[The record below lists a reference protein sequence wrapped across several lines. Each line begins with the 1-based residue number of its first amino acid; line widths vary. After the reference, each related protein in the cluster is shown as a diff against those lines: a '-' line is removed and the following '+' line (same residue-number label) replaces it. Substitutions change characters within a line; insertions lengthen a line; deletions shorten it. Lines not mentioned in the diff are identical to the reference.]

1 VVILNYQKLAKWA
14 EALARH
20 VRTLVFDEAQELRHD
35 GTGKYAAA
43 QYLRERATWTILG
56 TGTPVYNYGGEIF
69 NVIEV
74 VKPGALGTWDEF
86 AEAWAGERDEKG
98 RAIVRDPRALG
109 AHLRAEGL
117 MLRRTRRDVGRE
129 LPALFR
135 TTHVVDTDPEVIRR
149 ATSSAAELAR
159 IILAESGSGF
169 SKMRA
174 YGDIERILRQATGI
188 AKAPY
193 VAEFVK
199 LLLENGEE
207 RVVVFAW
214 HHAVYDL
221 LEDALN
227 EYGVV
232 RYTGEQSTTMKEN
245 ALRRFKAGPED
256 HGRAR
261 VLLLSLRAGAGIDG
275 LQHVCRTGVFAE
287 LDWSPKVHEQC
298 LDAATEVLTRRG
310 FLKHDQV
317 CADDTVAAFDVST
330 GEIRWMPITGRVS
343 RPLASDE
350 RMYGLATPTVNLRV
364 TGGHRMLVSR
374 YNTARGPKRGWAP
387 WQVVTACDMSSFNGQ
402 LRIPV
407 AGIQAAAGAP
417 LTDDELR
424 FLGWFV
430 TDGHLNLQSRQ
441 VQIAQSEASPY
452 IAALQQTLDDC
463 GFQYGTY
470 RRTKKTNY
478 GGNAAL
484 IVYSISKVG
493 AKKPNGRRGWSS
505 LIAYLNKDLNDLYED
520 LDRRQLGVFLEAV
533 NMGNGAHRIG
543 TTGWDIITGNLM
555 FAERLQSL
563 CIRRGWRANL
573 SVVPAEQG
581 PNRTRDAYVLHIKDV
596 AVRSIGGANA
606 QDRDHLSL
614 VPSVPDEH
622 VWCLSNDLGT
632 LVVRREGKTAIVG
645 NCEGRLCRD
654 GQTDSTSFYYL
665 VATTGSDPVVMDV
678 LQIKTGQADG
688 IVDPDQDAVEAQ
700 TDPDKIRRLARSVL
714 GST

>member
-1 VVILNYQKLAKWA
+1 MAGLKLVGNVWEVTADANVLMKFRRLFPRVKSAKNGAAQITSTEEVCRELQWFLLRHPLPITEKDRFLLDAKAASHKAREKQVIRLLTGETAPRGFPLALPLRNYQAVAADMAYTLRSLLLGDQVGLGKTAVYIALLAQPDTKLAVWVTMTHLQAQAQREIQRFCPGLRAVVVTRTEPYDIGLHPASRQARPDVVILNYQKLAKWA

-287 LDWSPKVHEQC
+287 LDWSPKVHEQ
-298 LDAATEVLTRRG
+298 D
-310 FLKHDQV
+310 
-317 CADDTVAAFDVST
+317 
-330 GEIRWMPITGRVS
+330 
-343 RPLASDE
+343 
-350 RMYGLATPTVNLRV
+350 
-364 TGGHRMLVSR
+364 
-374 YNTARGPKRGWAP
+374 
-387 WQVVTACDMSSFNGQ
+387 
-402 LRIPV
+402 
-407 AGIQAAAGAP
+407 
-417 LTDDELR
+417 
-424 FLGWFV
+424 
-430 TDGHLNLQSRQ
+430 
-441 VQIAQSEASPY
+441 
-452 IAALQQTLDDC
+452 
-463 GFQYGTY
+463 
-470 RRTKKTNY
+470 
-478 GGNAAL
+478 
-484 IVYSISKVG
+484 
-493 AKKPNGRRGWSS
+493 
-505 LIAYLNKDLNDLYED
+505 
-520 LDRRQLGVFLEAV
+520 
-533 NMGNGAHRIG
+533 
-543 TTGWDIITGNLM
+543 
-555 FAERLQSL
+555 
-563 CIRRGWRANL
+563 
-573 SVVPAEQG
+573 
-581 PNRTRDAYVLHIKDV
+581 
-596 AVRSIGGANA
+596 
-606 QDRDHLSL
+606 
-614 VPSVPDEH
+614 
-622 VWCLSNDLGT
+622 
-632 LVVRREGKTAIVG
+632 
-645 NCEGRLCRD
+645 EGRLCRD